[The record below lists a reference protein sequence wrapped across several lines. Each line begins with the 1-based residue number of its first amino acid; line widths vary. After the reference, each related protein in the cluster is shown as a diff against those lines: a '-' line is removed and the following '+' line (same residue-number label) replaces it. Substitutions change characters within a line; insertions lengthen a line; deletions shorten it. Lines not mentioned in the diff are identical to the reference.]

1 MAPFGVL
8 VLAAACGGPGDKC
21 GERVCWTP
29 PAAGAPRGQLEVG
42 TGETSFEPVEPEQL
56 LPLHMGRQG
65 CCHLWVHAR
74 VMGMDP
80 GVAGT
85 RGCGNPLTLV
95 TVVTDTGEAVDQF
108 ECADVVGYVESPLA
122 GATELPH
129 AVQVIV
135 DPDVLPT
142 LPGRRVLLKVEAV
155 DAEGRYA
162 VDEVFAVVGSIPQLD
177 GGTADAAP
185 EDAATSD

>member
-1 MAPFGVL
+1 MSGRMAPFGVL

-95 TVVTDTGEAVDQF
+95 TVVTDTGEAVD
-108 ECADVVGYVESPLA
+108 
-122 GATELPH
+122 
-129 AVQVIV
+129 
-135 DPDVLPT
+135 
-142 LPGRRVLLKVEAV
+142 
-155 DAEGRYA
+155 AEGRYA